1 MRVVSRKLTRSHS
14 SVVIQAPAKLNLF
27 LEILGRRSDGFHELE
42 TLMATVSIRDT
53 LEFTATSDPSLHL
66 DCHWSEGLESH
77 RIQLEKRNLPGPQGQ
92 AGREAPTS
100 EGKAAER
107 VAAEQVV
114 AEQVVAEQVVAERE
128 VEVMR
133 ATAHSTSLATA
144 TPWESLP
151 PPEDNLVLRALD
163 RLRRQAGV
171 ELGARVRLSKRIPS
185 AAGLGG
191 ASSDAAAALWAANLA
206 WQLDWSTD
214 QLACLAA
221 ELGSDIPFFF
231 SGGVAVCRG
240 RGEEISELDGLPV
253 LDFVV
258 VRPAEGLSTADV
270 YRRCRPADVARCSS
284 DIVNAWRRGDR
295 AAVGRLLHNGLQEP
309 ARQLSPAIS
318 QLQTAMEACGV
329 LGHQLSG
336 SGTSYFGLCRHVR
349 HARQVAGRL
358 RSQGLGAVYC
368 ASSECSFVSGARQ
381 TSGP

>member
-42 TLMATVSIRDT
+42 TLMATISIRDT

-77 RIQLEKRNLPGPQGQ
+77 RIQLQKRIQLEKRNPPGQQGQ
-92 AGREAPTS
+92 AGREAPS
-100 EGKAAER
+100 LEGKSVER
-107 VAAEQVV
+107 VA
-114 AEQVVAEQVVAERE
+114 AEQVVAERE

-214 QLACLAA
+214 QLARLAA

-231 SGGVAVCRG
+231 SSGAAVCRG

-270 YRRCRPADVARCSS
+270 YRRCHPADVARCSS